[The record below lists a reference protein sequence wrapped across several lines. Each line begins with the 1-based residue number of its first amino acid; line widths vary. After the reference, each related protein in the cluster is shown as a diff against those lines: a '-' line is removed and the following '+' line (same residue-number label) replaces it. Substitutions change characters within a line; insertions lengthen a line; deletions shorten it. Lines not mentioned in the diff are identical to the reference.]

1 MLFLATI
8 LMTVFLLFM
17 VKSENGFNDFNKLKA
32 ERNALIEK
40 NNKLVEENIQLY
52 REIERLKKD
61 LKYIES
67 IARRDFGM
75 IGKDEVVIKMNDKN
89 GASNG
94 HR

>member
-1 MLFLATI
+1 
-8 LMTVFLLFM
+8 M
-17 VKSENGFNDFNKLKA
+17 VKSENGFNDLNKLKA

-40 NNKLVEENIQLY
+40 NNRLSEENIQLY

-61 LKYIES
+61 IKYIES

-75 IGKDEVVIKMNDKN
+75 IGKDEVVIKMNDKS
-89 GASNG
+89 GKPDE